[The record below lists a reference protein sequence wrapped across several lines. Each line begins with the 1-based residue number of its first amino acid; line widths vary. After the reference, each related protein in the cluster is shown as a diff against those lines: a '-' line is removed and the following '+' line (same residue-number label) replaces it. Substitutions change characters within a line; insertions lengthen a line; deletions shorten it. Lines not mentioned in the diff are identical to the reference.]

1 MPQHDLTLPSYGPE
15 MIFPVASDDP
25 REDQPD
31 VNRIVSRWQD
41 LASMDQ
47 QSPDFLPLL
56 SSLTTGDHRS
66 PTINLCGADARDT
79 LSIMDEVSLIF
90 SAKAITHIVPSVQ
103 VLRTGKIP
111 SEHGRNTLH
120 TMRKLAYNSGQVP
133 PRYQVN
139 RLSLSSEADVVASGS
154 FADVRRGRLDNRAV
168 AIRTLR
174 VDQTTNSNQHQKV
187 CVRSGWLSGNY

>member
-47 QSPDFLPLL
+47 QSPDFHPLL
-56 SSLTTGDHRS
+56 SSLTAGDHRS
-66 PTINLCGADARDT
+66 TTINLCGADARDT
-79 LSIMDEVSLIF
+79 LSIMDEASLMF
-90 SAKAITHIVPSVQ
+90 FAKAITHVAPSVQ

-111 SEHGRNTLH
+111 SEHERGTLC

-139 RLSLSSEADVVASGS
+139 QSSLSREPDVIANGT
-154 FADVRRGRLDNRAV
+154 FADVRRGKLDNKAV

-174 VDQTTNSNQHQKV
+174 VDRATDSSQHQKV
-187 CVRSGWLSGNY
+187 CLPR